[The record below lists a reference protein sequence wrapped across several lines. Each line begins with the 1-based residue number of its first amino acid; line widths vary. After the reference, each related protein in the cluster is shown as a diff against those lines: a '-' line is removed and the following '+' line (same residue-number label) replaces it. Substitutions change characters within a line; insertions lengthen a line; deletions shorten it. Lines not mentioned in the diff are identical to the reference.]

1 MNDRMK
7 KALATLYQH
16 KADIAVRKPVKEG
29 SVTKQKSVPLHS
41 DIPCRVSLKGLK
53 ATERGVTASVEYDGR
68 LYLSPDLNVPK
79 GAEITVTDI
88 NGRVTE
94 YIGSRPFGYS
104 SHQEIYLQYKDKVK

>member
-1 MNDRMK
+1 MDLRMK
-7 KALATLYQH
+7 KALELLYQH
-16 KADIAVRKPVKEG
+16 KVDILVKKPVKEG
-29 SVTKQKSVPLHS
+29 SITKQKLVPLYS
-41 DIPCRVSLKGLK
+41 DIACRVSLKGQK

-68 LYLSPDLNVPK
+68 LYLSPDLDVPK
-79 GAEITVTDI
+79 GAEITVTDV